1 MPRAVPRATRAF
13 SSDRS
18 SSHDASLHR
27 LAHDRHHRR
36 DVRRGDRGQL
46 PHGELCDR
54 DVRRHR
60 RRQQLCRQ
68 PALQP
73 KAWRGTRAAAVEL
86 GGRRRDP
93 ARAHRDRHR
102 PCAAGADE
110 RCRRDGRRHPS
121 ARPPAAAA
129 ALLSTRRR
137 GAVRGDAT
145 AARGALAPAR
155 RRKGSRSRRPLRR
168 RGAGMSGAIAAAR
181 AAATETSYFTVDGVH
196 CANCIAKLEK
206 GLPELSGVV
215 SARVNFSSKRVR
227 VEHVAN
233 LADEDI
239 QAAIVRLGF
248 AALPFEGEGDAAV
261 PRENRRL
268 LTALAVAGFAA
279 MNVMLLSVS
288 IWSGATGATRT
299 MFHWLSAG
307 IALPAIAYAGRPFFT
322 SAWRALR
329 QGRTNM
335 DVPISIGVTLTAAMS
350 LYETAP
356 GGTPAYFDGA
366 VMLLFFLLAGRY
378 LDSAM
383 RARAA
388 DG

>member
-1 MPRAVPRATRAF
+1 
-13 SSDRS
+13 
-18 SSHDASLHR
+18 
-27 LAHDRHHRR
+27 
-36 DVRRGDRGQL
+36 
-46 PHGELCDR
+46 
-54 DVRRHR
+54 
-60 RRQQLCRQ
+60 
-68 PALQP
+68 
-73 KAWRGTRAAAVEL
+73 
-86 GGRRRDP
+86 
-93 ARAHRDRHR
+93 
-102 PCAAGADE
+102 
-110 RCRRDGRRHPS
+110 
-121 ARPPAAAA
+121 
-129 ALLSTRRR
+129 
-137 GAVRGDAT
+137 
-145 AARGALAPAR
+145 
-155 RRKGSRSRRPLRR
+155 
-168 RGAGMSGAIAAAR
+168 MSGAIAAAR

-248 AALPFEGEGDAAV
+248 AALPFVGEGDAAV
-261 PRENRRL
+261 RQENRRL

-335 DVPISIGVTLTAAMS
+335 DVPISLGVTLTAAMS
-350 LYETAP
+350 LYETAT
-356 GGTPAYFDGA
+356 GGTHAYFDGA

-388 DG
+388 DGVAALMRRVPNEVRVRAADGSDERRLAGVHRTQDRGGKEGGREGRDRVGV